1 MSKTSSYQGNQY
13 VCERCWVLSPGSE
26 SGLITHD
33 SQLKRKKGGKK
44 QQLEYY
50 VFIQCKGES
59 ECAGNISHRRDPI
72 DESARGIHTVLED
85 YLCSSEII
93 RSN

>member
-1 MSKTSSYQGNQY
+1 MI
-13 VCERCWVLSPGSE
+13 LS
-26 SGLITHD
+26 
-33 SQLKRKKGGKK
+33 LKERKKKKK
-44 QQLEYY
+44 QLECCM
-50 VFIQCKGES
+50 FIQCKGES

-85 YLCSSEII
+85 YLYSSEII